1 LHAFEKHTGE
11 RGSDKAR
18 QVAFWLTFA
27 NVLYAQTVVSHIY
40 FDPQLSR
47 ITLENFRDSIEF
59 ATLNDNLAIK
69 ATKSDEEHAVVWLL
83 TSVSL
88 AENAA
93 LVHNWLQKYPQHRS
107 RIILI
112 CDHEIAQTGFSPLRE
127 EQISLH
133 LPAAIPMIH
142 LRRACESQLAAL
154 NAEYDRLNLQEKLAN
169 SYIEI
174 RRLTTVGQALATERD
189 FDRLIELVLNS
200 AIELT
205 SADGGSIYL
214 SEKHDKGDKPSHIR
228 FKKSAMQLDAGEFL
242 LPIDKKSIAGY
253 VALTVEPLLIDD
265 VHNIPLDAG
274 YAYNAEYD
282 RAHNYYTKSMMVIP
296 MKNHHEEVIGVIQL
310 INRKRDGDVKLTF
323 EQLKTDAIVSFT
335 RKDYSLVS
343 AMAGQAA
350 VAIENNQLLQDI
362 QNLFE
367 GFVKASVTAIEQRD
381 PTTSGHSFRV
391 ADYAVN
397 IAQAVNR
404 NTEPRFDS
412 IRFTR
417 NQLQELRYASLLHDF
432 GKVGVREDVLVKAKK
447 LYPQQLELIR
457 WRFHF
462 IKKDIETR
470 LLQNSLAELKKS
482 PQEKWPEIEARFQA
496 ELEKQELE
504 AEEMF
509 SAILSANEPT
519 VLAAGSFE
527 FLKKIAENKVRVAS
541 EDHVPF
547 LSDKE
552 LVMLSIRKGTLDDRE
567 RQEIESHVTHTYNFL
582 KQIPWT
588 PNLRW
593 VPEIAYGHHEKL
605 NGGGYPLKRTEPQIS
620 LQTRMMT
627 IADIYDALTAW
638 DRPYKKAIPPEKAI
652 DILSM
657 EVKDGHVDPDLLKIF
672 VDAKVFARIDE
683 LRAAETR

>member
-1 LHAFEKHTGE
+1 
-11 RGSDKAR
+11 
-18 QVAFWLTFA
+18 
-27 NVLYAQTVVSHIY
+27 VVSHIY
-40 FDPQLSR
+40 FDPALSR
-47 ITLENFRDSIEF
+47 ITLETFRDPVLF
-59 ATLNDNLAIK
+59 ATIDDNLAIK
-69 ATKSDEEHAVVWLL
+69 PQSSDEEHAVVWLMSSPTL
-83 TSVSL
+83 T
-88 AENAA
+88 ENSQ
-93 LVHNWLQKYPQHRS
+93 LIYNWLQKYPQHRS
-107 RIILI
+107 RIILLGE
-112 CDHEIAQTGFSPLRE
+112 HEVTDNRFAPLRDD
-127 EQISLH
+127 QISLY
-133 LPAAIPMIH
+133 LPAPMPMAQV
-142 LRRACESQLAAL
+142 RRACETQL
-154 NAEYDRLNLQEKLAN
+154 NALHAEFDRLNLQEKLAN

-174 RRLTTVGQALATERD
+174 RRLTAVGQALATERD

-214 SEKHDKGDKPSHIR
+214 SEKHGKGDKPTHIR

-265 VHNIPLDAG
+265 VHYLPVDAG
-274 YAYNAEYD
+274 YTYNAEYD
-282 RAHNYYTKSMMVIP
+282 KSHNYYTKSMMVIP
-296 MKNHHEEVIGVIQL
+296 MKNHHEEVIGIIQL
-310 INRKRDGDVKLTF
+310 INRKRDPDSKLTLS
-323 EQLKTDAIVSFT
+323 ELKGNAIMSFT

-397 IAQAVNR
+397 IAGAVNR
-404 NTEPRFDS
+404 NTSPRFNS
-412 IRFTR
+412 VRFTR
-417 NQLQELRYASLLHDF
+417 NQIQELRYASLLHDF
-432 GKVGVREDVLVKAKK
+432 GKVGVREDVLIKAKK
-447 LYPQQLELIR
+447 LYPHQLELIR
-457 WRFHF
+457 WRFNY
-462 IKKDIETR
+462 IRKDVETV
-470 LLQNSLAELKKS
+470 LLHQRIADMQKQS
-482 PQEKWPEIEARFQA
+482 PEAWPEIEARFQSELAKSYA
-496 ELEKQELE
+496 EID
-504 AEEMF
+504 EMF

-519 VLAAGSFE
+519 VLAAGSFD
-527 FLKKIAENKVRVAS
+527 FLKKIAENRIRLTAAD
-541 EDHVPF
+541 EIPWI
-547 LSDKE
+547 SDTE

-567 RQEIESHVTHTYNFL
+567 RREIESHVTHTYNFL

-605 NGGGYPLKRTEPQIS
+605 NGGGYPMKLRDPEIS

-638 DRPYKKAIPPEKAI
+638 DRPYKKAIPPEKAL
-652 DILSM
+652 DILQM
-657 EVKDGHVDPDLLKIF
+657 EVKDGHVDPDLLGIF
-672 VDAKVFARIDE
+672 IEAKVFTRIDE
-683 LRAAETR
+683 LRGVETT

>member
-1 LHAFEKHTGE
+1 M
-11 RGSDKAR
+11 
-18 QVAFWLTFA
+18 
-27 NVLYAQTVVSHIY
+27 VVSHVY
-40 FDPQLSR
+40 FDPTLSR
-47 ITLENFRDSIEF
+47 ITLESFREPVHF
-59 ATLNDNLAIK
+59 ATLGDQLAIK
-69 ATKSDEEHAVVWLL
+69 AQRTDEEHAVIWLMTSAGL
-83 TSVSL
+83 T
-88 AENAA
+88 ENAGLIA
-93 LVHNWLQKYPQHRS
+93 NWLQKYPQHRS
-107 RIILI
+107 RIIVL
-112 CDHEIAQTGFSPLRE
+112 CDHEISEKRYHPLHE
-127 EQISLH
+127 DQISLY
-133 LPAAIPMIH
+133 LPGSVPMAQVRKAVEGQIN
-142 LRRACESQLAAL
+142 AL
-154 NAEYDRLNLQEKLAN
+154 HAEYDRLNLQEKLAN

-214 SEKHDKGDKPSHIR
+214 SEKHGTNEKPTHIR

-265 VHNIPLDAG
+265 VHHLPVDAG
-274 YAYNAEYD
+274 YTYNSEYD

-310 INRKRDGDVKLTF
+310 INRKRDGDVKLTL
-323 EQLKTDAIVSFT
+323 EELKGDAIVSFT

-397 IAQAVNR
+397 IALAVNR
-404 NTEPRFDS
+404 DTSSRFNAV
-412 IRFTR
+412 RFTR
-417 NQLQELRYASLLHDF
+417 NQIQELRYASLLHDF
-432 GKVGVREDVLVKAKK
+432 GKVGVREDVLIKAKK

-457 WRFHF
+457 WRFHY
-462 IKKDIETR
+462 IRKEIESK
-470 LLQNSLAELKKS
+470 LLAQCLSELKAS
-482 PQEKWPEIEARFQA
+482 PPEKWPELEAKFQI
-496 ELEKQELE
+496 ELEKQQHE

-527 FLKKIAENKVRVAS
+527 FLKKIADNKVRLS
-541 EDHVPF
+541 IEHEVPW
-547 LSDKE
+547 LSDTE
-552 LVMLSIRKGTLDDRE
+552 LVMLSIRKGTLDEKE

-605 NGGGYPLKRTEPQIS
+605 NGGGYPLKRRDPEIS

-652 DILSM
+652 DILGM

-683 LRAAETR
+683 LRGVEMR

>member
-1 LHAFEKHTGE
+1 
-11 RGSDKAR
+11 
-18 QVAFWLTFA
+18 
-27 NVLYAQTVVSHIY
+27 VVSHVY
-40 FDPQLSR
+40 FDPSLSR
-47 ITLENFRDSIEF
+47 ITLESFRDPVHF
-59 ATLNDNLAIK
+59 ATLGDNLAIK
-69 ATKSDEEHAVVWLL
+69 AKSVDEEHAVIWLMTSAAL
-83 TSVSL
+83 T
-88 AENAA
+88 ENAG
-93 LVHNWLQKYPQHRS
+93 LISNWLQKYPQHRS
-107 RIILI
+107 RVIVL
-112 CDHEIAQTGFSPLRE
+112 CDHEISEKRYHPLHE
-127 EQISLH
+127 DQISLY
-133 LPAAIPMIH
+133 LPAAMPMAQVRKAI
-142 LRRACESQLAAL
+142 ETQLNAL
-154 NAEYDRLNLQEKLAN
+154 HAEYDRLNLQEKLAN

-174 RRLTTVGQALATERD
+174 RRLTAVGQALATERD

-214 SEKHDKGDKPSHIR
+214 SEKHGTNEKPTHIR

-242 LPIDKKSIAGY
+242 LPIDKRSIAGY

-265 VHNIPLDAG
+265 VHNLPVDAG
-274 YAYNAEYD
+274 YTYNAEYD

-310 INRKRDGDVKLTF
+310 INRKRDPDLKLTLDD
-323 EQLKTDAIVSFT
+323 LKGSAVVSFT

-397 IAQAVNR
+397 TALAVNR
-404 NTEPRFDS
+404 DTSNRFNAV
-412 IRFTR
+412 RFTR
-417 NQLQELRYASLLHDF
+417 NQIQELRYASLLHDF

-457 WRFHF
+457 WRFHY
-462 IKKDIETR
+462 IRKDIETK
-470 LLQNSLAELKKS
+470 LLAQCLAELKS
-482 PQEKWPEIEARFQA
+482 APPQKWPEIEAKFQI
-496 ELEKQELE
+496 ELEKQHHE

-527 FLKKIAENKVRVAS
+527 FLKKIAENKIKIAKES
-541 EDHVPF
+541 EVPW
-547 LSDKE
+547 LSDQE

-567 RQEIESHVTHTYNFL
+567 RLEIESHVTHTYNFL

-605 NGGGYPLKRTEPQIS
+605 NGAGYPLKRRDPEIS

-683 LRAAETR
+683 LRGVETR

>member
-1 LHAFEKHTGE
+1 M
-11 RGSDKAR
+11 
-18 QVAFWLTFA
+18 
-27 NVLYAQTVVSHIY
+27 VSHIY
-40 FDPQLSR
+40 FDPALSR
-47 ITLENFRDSIEF
+47 ITLESFRDPVHF
-59 ATLNDNLAIK
+59 ATLGDNLAIK
-69 ATKSDEEHAVVWLL
+69 PQTPDEEHAVVWLMSSAGL
-83 TSVSL
+83 T
-88 AENAA
+88 ENAQI
-93 LVHNWLQKYPQHRS
+93 VSNWLQKYPQHRS
-107 RIILI
+107 RIIVLG
-112 CDHEIAQTGFSPLRE
+112 DHEFSELLFAPLKE
-127 EQISLH
+127 EQINLY
-133 LPAAIPMIH
+133 LPAGLSMPQ
-142 LRRACESQLAAL
+142 LRRACETQLNAL
-154 NAEYDRLNLQEKLAN
+154 HAEYDRLNLQEKLAN

-174 RRLTTVGQALATERD
+174 RRLTAVGQALATERD

-214 SEKHDKGDKPSHIR
+214 SEKLGEGGKPTHIR
-228 FKKSAMQLDAGEFL
+228 FKKSAMQLDANEFL

-265 VHNIPLDAG
+265 VHNLPVDAG
-274 YAYNAEYD
+274 YSYNAEYD
-282 RAHNYYTKSMMVIP
+282 RTHNYYTKSMMVIP

-310 INRKRDGDVKLTF
+310 INRKRDGDAKLKL
-323 EQLKTDAIVSFT
+323 EDLKGNAIISFT

-397 IAQAVNR
+397 IAHTVNR
-404 NTEPRFDS
+404 DTSPRFNA
-412 IRFTR
+412 IRFSR
-417 NQLQELRYASLLHDF
+417 NQIQELRYASLLHDF

-447 LYPQQLELIR
+447 LYPHQLELIR

-462 IKKDIETR
+462 IRKDIESK
-470 LLQNSLAELKKS
+470 LLKTAMAEMKTA
-482 PQEKWPEIEARFQA
+482 PVQKWPEIEAKFQA
-496 ELEKQELE
+496 DLDKNLLE

-519 VLAAGSFE
+519 VLAGGSFE
-527 FLKKIAENKVRVAS
+527 FLKKIAENKLKVTA
-541 EDHVPF
+541 EHETPW
-547 LSDKE
+547 LTDKE
-552 LVMLSIRKGTLDDRE
+552 LVMLSIRKGTLDERE

-605 NGGGYPLKRTEPQIS
+605 NGGGYPLRRRDPEIS

-652 DILSM
+652 DILGM
-657 EVKDGHVDPDLLKIF
+657 EVKDGNVDGDLLKLFI
-672 VDAKVFARIDE
+672 DAKVFARIDE
-683 LRAAETR
+683 LRGAEMS

>member
-1 LHAFEKHTGE
+1 M
-11 RGSDKAR
+11 
-18 QVAFWLTFA
+18 VAHVYL
-27 NVLYAQTVVSHIY
+27 
-40 FDPQLSR
+40 DPALSR
-47 ITLENFRDSIEF
+47 ITLETFRDPVHF
-59 ATLNDNLAIK
+59 ATINDNLAIK
-69 ATKSDEEHAVVWLL
+69 AQDADEEHAVIWLL
-83 TSVSL
+83 TSSSL
-88 AENAA
+88 TENAQLIA
-93 LVHNWLQKYPQHRS
+93 NWLQKYPQHRS
-107 RIILI
+107 RIIVLG
-112 CDHEIAQTGFSPLRE
+112 DHEVAESRFMPLGE
-127 EQISLH
+127 EHIHLH
-133 LPAAIPMIH
+133 LPSGVSMVQ
-142 LRRACESQLAAL
+142 LRRAIESQINAL
-154 NAEYDRLNLQEKLAN
+154 HAEFDRLNLQEKLAN

-174 RRLTTVGQALATERD
+174 RRLTAVGQALATERD

-214 SEKHDKGDKPSHIR
+214 SEKHGQGDKPTHIR

-265 VHNIPLDAG
+265 VHNLSVDAG
-274 YAYNAEYD
+274 YTYNSEYD
-282 RAHNYYTKSMMVIP
+282 KAHNYYTKSMMVIP
-296 MKNHHEEVIGVIQL
+296 MKNHHEEVIGIIQL
-310 INRKRDGDVKLTF
+310 INRKRDPDLKLTL
-323 EQLKTDAIVSFT
+323 EDLKGNAIISFT

-391 ADYAVN
+391 ADYSVN
-397 IAQAVNR
+397 IAMAVNR
-404 NTEPRFDS
+404 DTGNRFS
-412 IRFTR
+412 SVRFSR
-417 NQLQELRYASLLHDF
+417 NQIQELRYASLLHDF

-447 LYPQQLELIR
+447 LYPSQLELIR
-457 WRFHF
+457 WRFHY
-462 IKKDIETR
+462 IRKDIETT
-470 LLQNSLAELKKS
+470 LLKKRLDEMQQS
-482 PQEKWPEIEARFQA
+482 PREKWPEIEAKFRA
-496 ELEKQELE
+496 DLEKNF
-504 AEEMF
+504 AEVDEMF

-519 VLAAGSFE
+519 VLAAGSFD
-527 FLKKIAENKVRVAS
+527 FLRKIAENRVRVSHDHDIPYLS
-541 EDHVPF
+541 EQ
-547 LSDKE
+547 E
-552 LVMLSIRKGTLDDRE
+552 LVMLSIRKGTLDERE
-567 RQEIESHVTHTYNFL
+567 RLEIESHVTHTYNFL

-605 NGGGYPLKRTEPQIS
+605 NGGGYPLKRRDPEIS

-652 DILSM
+652 DILQM

-672 VDAKVFARIDE
+672 IDAKVFARIDE
-683 LRAAETR
+683 LRAVESR

>member
-1 LHAFEKHTGE
+1 M
-11 RGSDKAR
+11 
-18 QVAFWLTFA
+18 VAHVYL
-27 NVLYAQTVVSHIY
+27 
-40 FDPQLSR
+40 DPALSR
-47 ITLENFRDSIEF
+47 ITLETFRDPVHF
-59 ATLNDNLAIK
+59 ATINDNLAIK
-69 ATKSDEEHAVVWLL
+69 AQDADEEHAVIWLL
-83 TSVSL
+83 TSSSL
-88 AENAA
+88 TENAQLIA
-93 LVHNWLQKYPQHRS
+93 NWLQKYPQHRS
-107 RIILI
+107 RIIVLG
-112 CDHEIAQTGFSPLRE
+112 DHEVAESRFMPLGE
-127 EQISLH
+127 EHIHLH
-133 LPAAIPMIH
+133 LPSGVSMVQ
-142 LRRACESQLAAL
+142 LRRAIETQINAL
-154 NAEYDRLNLQEKLAN
+154 HAEFDRLNLQEKLAN

-174 RRLTTVGQALATERD
+174 RRLTAVGQALATERD

-214 SEKHDKGDKPSHIR
+214 SEKHGQGDKPTHIR

-265 VHNIPLDAG
+265 VHNLPVDAG
-274 YAYNAEYD
+274 YTYNSEYD
-282 RAHNYYTKSMMVIP
+282 KAHNYYTKSMMVIP
-296 MKNHHEEVIGVIQL
+296 MKNHHEEVIGIIQL
-310 INRKRDGDVKLTF
+310 INRKRDPDLKLTL
-323 EQLKTDAIVSFT
+323 EDLKGNAIISFT

-391 ADYAVN
+391 ADYSVN
-397 IAQAVNR
+397 IAMAVNR
-404 NTEPRFDS
+404 DTGNRFS
-412 IRFTR
+412 SVRFSR
-417 NQLQELRYASLLHDF
+417 NQIQELRYASLLHDF

-447 LYPQQLELIR
+447 LYPSQLELIR
-457 WRFHF
+457 WRFHY
-462 IKKDIETR
+462 IRKDIETT
-470 LLQNSLAELKKS
+470 LLKKRLDEMQQS
-482 PQEKWPEIEARFQA
+482 PREKWPEIEAKFRA
-496 ELEKQELE
+496 DLEKNF
-504 AEEMF
+504 AEVDKMF

-519 VLAAGSFE
+519 VLAAGSFD
-527 FLKKIAENKVRVAS
+527 FLRKIAENRVRVSHDHDIPYLS
-541 EDHVPF
+541 EQ
-547 LSDKE
+547 E
-552 LVMLSIRKGTLDDRE
+552 LVMLSIRKGTLDERE
-567 RQEIESHVTHTYNFL
+567 RLEIESHVTHTYNFL

-605 NGGGYPLKRTEPQIS
+605 NGGGYPLKRRDPEIS

-652 DILSM
+652 DILQM

-672 VDAKVFARIDE
+672 IDAKVFARIDE
-683 LRAAETR
+683 LRAVESR

>member
-1 LHAFEKHTGE
+1 M
-11 RGSDKAR
+11 
-18 QVAFWLTFA
+18 
-27 NVLYAQTVVSHIY
+27 VSHIY
-40 FDPQLSR
+40 FDPALSR
-47 ITLENFRDSIEF
+47 ITLESFRDSIIF
-59 ATLNDNLAIK
+59 ATINDNLAIK
-69 ATKSDEEHAVVWLL
+69 TRTPDEEHAVVWLVTSSAL
-83 TSVSL
+83 T
-88 AENAA
+88 ENAQIIS
-93 LVHNWLQKYPQHRS
+93 NWLQKYPQHRS
-107 RIILI
+107 RIIVLG
-112 CDHEIAQTGFSPLRE
+112 DHDFTELLFSPLN
-127 EQISLH
+127 EQQ
-133 LPAAIPMIH
+133 IH
-142 LRRACESQLAAL
+142 LYLPSGITMTQVRRACESQINAL
-154 NAEYDRLNLQEKLAN
+154 YAEYDRLNLQEKLAN

-174 RRLTTVGQALATERD
+174 RRLTAVGQALATERD

-214 SEKHDKGDKPSHIR
+214 SEKHGNEDRPTHIR
-228 FKKSAMQLDAGEFL
+228 FKKSAMSLDAGEFL

-253 VALTVEPLLIDD
+253 VALTAEPLLIDD
-265 VHNIPLDAG
+265 VHHLPVDAG
-274 YAYNAEYD
+274 YTYNAEYD
-282 RAHNYYTKSMMVIP
+282 RSHNYYTKSMMVIP
-296 MKNHHEEVIGVIQL
+296 MKNHHDQVIGIIQL
-310 INRKRDGDVKLTF
+310 INRKRDGDAKLTLA
-323 EQLKTDAIVSFT
+323 ELKGDAIISFT

-397 IAQAVNR
+397 IAMAVNR
-404 NTEPRFDS
+404 DTGPRFNS
-412 IRFTR
+412 IRFSR
-417 NQLQELRYASLLHDF
+417 NQIQELRYASLLHDF
-432 GKVGVREDVLVKAKK
+432 GKVGVREDVLIKAKK
-447 LYPQQLELIR
+447 LYPSQLELIR
-457 WRFHF
+457 WRFHY
-462 IKKDIETR
+462 IRKDIESK
-470 LLQNSLAELKKS
+470 LLRHMLGELRKS
-482 PQEKWPEIEARFQA
+482 PNEKWPEIEARFEV
-496 ELEKQELE
+496 ELEKNLTE

-519 VLAAGSFE
+519 VLAAGSFD
-527 FLKKIAENKVRVAS
+527 FLKKIADNKIRLGTEHEVPYLHEN
-541 EDHVPF
+541 
-547 LSDKE
+547 E
-552 LVMLSIRKGTLDDRE
+552 LVMLSIRKGTLDEQE

-605 NGGGYPLKRTEPQIS
+605 NGNGYPLKRRDPEIS

-652 DILSM
+652 DILWM
-657 EVKDGHVDPDLLKIF
+657 EVKDGHVDPELLKIF
-672 VDAKVFARIDE
+672 IEAKVFARIEE
-683 LRAAETR
+683 LRTVERR

>member
-1 LHAFEKHTGE
+1 V
-11 RGSDKAR
+11 
-18 QVAFWLTFA
+18 VAHVYL
-27 NVLYAQTVVSHIY
+27 
-40 FDPQLSR
+40 DPALSR
-47 ITLENFRDSIEF
+47 ITLETFRDPVHF
-59 ATLNDNLAIK
+59 ATINDNLAIK
-69 ATKSDEEHAVVWLL
+69 AQDADEEHAVIWLL
-83 TSVSL
+83 TSSSL
-88 AENAA
+88 TENAQLIA
-93 LVHNWLQKYPQHRS
+93 NWLQKYPQHRS
-107 RIILI
+107 RIIVLG
-112 CDHEIAQTGFSPLRE
+112 DHEVAESRFMPLGE
-127 EQISLH
+127 EHIHLH
-133 LPAAIPMIH
+133 LPSGVSMVQ
-142 LRRACESQLAAL
+142 LRRAIETQINAL
-154 NAEYDRLNLQEKLAN
+154 HAEFDRLNLQEKLAN

-174 RRLTTVGQALATERD
+174 RRLTAVGQALATERD

-214 SEKHDKGDKPSHIR
+214 SEKHGQGDKPTHIR

-265 VHNIPLDAG
+265 VHNLPVDAG
-274 YAYNAEYD
+274 YTYNSEYD
-282 RAHNYYTKSMMVIP
+282 KAHNYYTKSMMVIP
-296 MKNHHEEVIGVIQL
+296 MKNHHEEVIGIIQL
-310 INRKRDGDVKLTF
+310 INRKRDPDLKLTL
-323 EQLKTDAIVSFT
+323 EDLKGNAIISFT

-391 ADYAVN
+391 ADYSVN
-397 IAQAVNR
+397 IAMAVNR
-404 NTEPRFDS
+404 DTGNRFS
-412 IRFTR
+412 SVRFSR
-417 NQLQELRYASLLHDF
+417 NQIQELRYASLLHDF

-447 LYPQQLELIR
+447 LYPSQLELIR
-457 WRFHF
+457 WRFHY
-462 IKKDIETR
+462 IRKDIETT
-470 LLQNSLAELKKS
+470 LLKKRLDEMQQS
-482 PQEKWPEIEARFQA
+482 PREKWPEIEAKFRA
-496 ELEKQELE
+496 DLEKNF
-504 AEEMF
+504 AEVDEMF

-519 VLAAGSFE
+519 VLAAGSFD
-527 FLKKIAENKVRVAS
+527 FLRKIAENRVRVSHDHDIPYLS
-541 EDHVPF
+541 EQ
-547 LSDKE
+547 E
-552 LVMLSIRKGTLDDRE
+552 LVMLSIRKGTLDERE
-567 RQEIESHVTHTYNFL
+567 RLEIESHVTHTYNFL

-605 NGGGYPLKRTEPQIS
+605 NGGGYPLKRRDPEIS

-652 DILSM
+652 DILQM

-672 VDAKVFARIDE
+672 IDAKVFARIDE
-683 LRAAETR
+683 LRAVESR

>member
-1 LHAFEKHTGE
+1 M
-11 RGSDKAR
+11 
-18 QVAFWLTFA
+18 VA
-27 NVLYAQTVVSHIY
+27 HIY
-40 FDPQLSR
+40 FDPALSR
-47 ITLENFRDSIEF
+47 ITLESFRDPVIF
-59 ATLNDNLAIK
+59 ATINDNLAIK
-69 ATKSDEEHAVVWLL
+69 PRSSDEEHAVVWLVTSAAL
-83 TSVSL
+83 T
-88 AENAA
+88 ENAQTIA
-93 LVHNWLQKYPQHRS
+93 NWLQKYPQHRS
-107 RIILI
+107 RIIVLG
-112 CDHEIAQTGFSPLRE
+112 DHDFTELLFSPLN
-127 EQISLH
+127 EQQ
-133 LPAAIPMIH
+133 IH
-142 LRRACESQLAAL
+142 LYLPSGITMTQVRRACESQINAL
-154 NAEYDRLNLQEKLAN
+154 YAEYDRLNLQEKLAN

-174 RRLTTVGQALATERD
+174 RRLTAVGQALATERD

-214 SEKHDKGDKPSHIR
+214 SEKHGSEDRPTHIR
-228 FKKSAMQLDAGEFL
+228 FKKSAMSLDAGEFL

-253 VALTVEPLLIDD
+253 VALTAEPLLIDD
-265 VHNIPLDAG
+265 VHNLPVDAG
-274 YAYNAEYD
+274 YTYNAEYD
-282 RAHNYYTKSMMVIP
+282 KSHNYYTKSMMVIP
-296 MKNHHEEVIGVIQL
+296 MKNHHDQVIGIIQL
-310 INRKRDGDVKLTF
+310 INRKRDGEAKLTL
-323 EQLKTDAIVSFT
+323 EELKGDAILSFT

-397 IAQAVNR
+397 IAMAVNR
-404 NTEPRFDS
+404 DTGPRFNA
-412 IRFTR
+412 IRFSR
-417 NQLQELRYASLLHDF
+417 NQIQELRYASLLHDF

-447 LYPQQLELIR
+447 LYPSQLELIR
-457 WRFHF
+457 WRFHY
-462 IKKDIETR
+462 IRKDIESK
-470 LLQNSLAELKKS
+470 LLRNMLGELRKS
-482 PQEKWPEIEARFQA
+482 PAEKWPEIEARFEV
-496 ELEKQELE
+496 ELQKHFQE

-519 VLAAGSFE
+519 VLAAGSFD
-527 FLKKIAENKVRVAS
+527 FLKKIADNKIRLHADHEVPYLHEN
-541 EDHVPF
+541 
-547 LSDKE
+547 E
-552 LVMLSIRKGTLDDRE
+552 LVMLSIRKGTLDEQE

-605 NGGGYPLKRTEPQIS
+605 NGNGYPLKRRDPEIS

-652 DILSM
+652 DILWM
-657 EVKDGHVDPDLLKIF
+657 EVKDGHVDPELLKIF
-672 VDAKVFARIDE
+672 IEAKVFARIEE
-683 LRAAETR
+683 LRAVENR

>member
-1 LHAFEKHTGE
+1 MIAH
-11 RGSDKAR
+11 
-18 QVAFWLTFA
+18 V
-27 NVLYAQTVVSHIY
+27 Y
-40 FDPQLSR
+40 FDPTLSR
-47 ITLENFRDSIEF
+47 ITLETFRDPVYF
-59 ATLNDNLAIK
+59 ATINDNLAIK
-69 ATKSDEEHAVVWLL
+69 TQDAEEEHAVIWLMTSAAL
-83 TSVSL
+83 T
-88 AENAA
+88 ENAQ
-93 LVHNWLQKYPQHRS
+93 LIHNWLQKYPQHRS
-107 RIILI
+107 RIIVLG
-112 CDHEIAQTGFSPLRE
+112 DHEISESRFLPLSE
-127 EQISLH
+127 EQIHLH
-133 LPAAIPMIH
+133 MPLGIPMAH
-142 LRRACESQLAAL
+142 VRKACETQINAL
-154 NAEYDRLNLQEKLAN
+154 HAEYDRLNLQEKLAN

-174 RRLTTVGQALATERD
+174 RRLTAVGQALATERD

-214 SEKHDKGDKPSHIR
+214 SEKHGSTDKPTHIR

-242 LPIDKKSIAGY
+242 LPIDKRSIAGY

-265 VHNIPLDAG
+265 VHNLPVDAG
-274 YAYNAEYD
+274 YTYNAEYD
-282 RAHNYYTKSMMVIP
+282 KAHNYYTKSMMVIP
-296 MKNHHEEVIGVIQL
+296 MKNHHEEVIGIIQL
-310 INRKRDGDVKLTF
+310 INRKRDPDRKLTL
-323 EQLKTDAIVSFT
+323 EELKGRSIMSFT

-397 IAQAVNR
+397 IAAAVNR
-404 NTEPRFDS
+404 DTGSRFS
-412 IRFTR
+412 AVRFSR

-447 LYPQQLELIR
+447 LYPTQLELIR
-457 WRFHF
+457 WRFHY
-462 IKKDIETR
+462 IRKDIETR
-470 LLQNSLAELKKS
+470 LLKKRIEQMQKS
-482 PQEKWPEIEARFQA
+482 APQAWPEIEAQFQA
-496 ELEKQELE
+496 DLEKNQRE

-509 SAILSANEPT
+509 LAILSANEPT
-519 VLAAGSFE
+519 VLATGSFE
-527 FLKKIAENKVRVAS
+527 FLKKIAENRIEVT
-541 EDHVPF
+541 
-547 LSDKE
+547 SDQEMPYLTQQE
-552 LVMLSIRKGTLDDRE
+552 LVMLSIRKGTLDERE
-567 RQEIESHVTHTYNFL
+567 RLEIESHVTHTYNFL

-605 NGGGYPLKRTEPQIS
+605 NGAGYPLKRRDPEIS

-652 DILSM
+652 DILGM
-657 EVKDGHVDPDLLKIF
+657 EVKDGHVDADLLQIF
-672 VDAKVFARIDE
+672 IDAKVFARIDE
-683 LRAAETR
+683 LRGVEMQ

>member
-1 LHAFEKHTGE
+1 
-11 RGSDKAR
+11 
-18 QVAFWLTFA
+18 
-27 NVLYAQTVVSHIY
+27 VVSHIY
-40 FDPQLSR
+40 FDPALSR
-47 ITLENFRDSIEF
+47 ITLETFRDPVLF
-59 ATLNDNLAIK
+59 ATIDDNLAIK
-69 ATKSDEEHAVVWLL
+69 PQSSDEEHAVVWLMSSPTL
-83 TSVSL
+83 T
-88 AENAA
+88 ENSQ
-93 LVHNWLQKYPQHRS
+93 LIYNWLQKYPQHRS
-107 RIILI
+107 RIILLGE
-112 CDHEIAQTGFSPLRE
+112 HEVTDNRFAPLRDD
-127 EQISLH
+127 QISLY
-133 LPAAIPMIH
+133 LPTAMPMAQV
-142 LRRACESQLAAL
+142 RRACETQL
-154 NAEYDRLNLQEKLAN
+154 NALHAEFDRLNLQEKLAN

-174 RRLTTVGQALATERD
+174 RRLTAVGQALATERD

-214 SEKHDKGDKPSHIR
+214 SEKHGKGDKPTHIR

-265 VHNIPLDAG
+265 VHYLPVDAG
-274 YAYNAEYD
+274 YTYNAEYD
-282 RAHNYYTKSMMVIP
+282 KSHNYYTKSMMVIP
-296 MKNHHEEVIGVIQL
+296 MKNHHEEVIGIIQL
-310 INRKRDGDVKLTF
+310 INRKRDPDSKLTLS
-323 EQLKTDAIVSFT
+323 ELKGNAIMSFT

-397 IAQAVNR
+397 IAGAVNR
-404 NTEPRFDS
+404 NTSPRFNS
-412 IRFTR
+412 VRFTR
-417 NQLQELRYASLLHDF
+417 NQIQELRYASLLHDF
-432 GKVGVREDVLVKAKK
+432 GKVGVREDVLIKAKK
-447 LYPQQLELIR
+447 LYPHQLELIR
-457 WRFHF
+457 WRFNY
-462 IKKDIETR
+462 IRKDVETV
-470 LLQNSLAELKKS
+470 LLHQRIADMQKQS
-482 PQEKWPEIEARFQA
+482 PEAWPEIEARFQSELAKSYA
-496 ELEKQELE
+496 EID
-504 AEEMF
+504 EMF

-519 VLAAGSFE
+519 VLAAGSFD
-527 FLKKIAENKVRVAS
+527 FLKKIAENRIRLTAAD
-541 EDHVPF
+541 EIPWI
-547 LSDKE
+547 SDTE

-567 RQEIESHVTHTYNFL
+567 RREIESHVTHTYNFL

-605 NGGGYPLKRTEPQIS
+605 NGGGYPMKLRDPEIS

-638 DRPYKKAIPPEKAI
+638 DRPYKKAIPPEKAL
-652 DILSM
+652 DILQM
-657 EVKDGHVDPDLLKIF
+657 EVKDGHVDPDLLGIF
-672 VDAKVFARIDE
+672 IEAKVFTRIDE
-683 LRAAETR
+683 LRGVEPT

>member
-1 LHAFEKHTGE
+1 M
-11 RGSDKAR
+11 
-18 QVAFWLTFA
+18 VAHVYL
-27 NVLYAQTVVSHIY
+27 
-40 FDPQLSR
+40 DPALSR
-47 ITLENFRDSIEF
+47 ITLETFRDPVHF
-59 ATLNDNLAIK
+59 ATINDNLAIK
-69 ATKSDEEHAVVWLL
+69 AQDADEEHAVIWLL
-83 TSVSL
+83 TSSSL
-88 AENAA
+88 TENAQLIA
-93 LVHNWLQKYPQHRS
+93 NWLQKYPQHRS
-107 RIILI
+107 RIIVLG
-112 CDHEIAQTGFSPLRE
+112 DHEVAESRFMPLGE
-127 EQISLH
+127 EHIHLH
-133 LPAAIPMIH
+133 LPSGVSMVQ
-142 LRRACESQLAAL
+142 LRRAIETQINAL
-154 NAEYDRLNLQEKLAN
+154 HAEFDRLNLQEKLAN

-174 RRLTTVGQALATERD
+174 RRLTAVGQALATERD

-214 SEKHDKGDKPSHIR
+214 SEKHGQGDKPTHIR

-265 VHNIPLDAG
+265 VHNLPVDAG
-274 YAYNAEYD
+274 YTYNSEYD
-282 RAHNYYTKSMMVIP
+282 KAHNYYTKSMMVIP
-296 MKNHHEEVIGVIQL
+296 MKNHHEEVIGIIQL
-310 INRKRDGDVKLTF
+310 INRKRDPDLKLTL
-323 EQLKTDAIVSFT
+323 EDLKGNAIISFT

-391 ADYAVN
+391 ADYSVN
-397 IAQAVNR
+397 IAMAVNR
-404 NTEPRFDS
+404 DTGNRFS
-412 IRFTR
+412 SVRFSR
-417 NQLQELRYASLLHDF
+417 NQIQELRYASLLHDF

-447 LYPQQLELIR
+447 LYPSQLELIR
-457 WRFHF
+457 WRFHY
-462 IKKDIETR
+462 IRKDIETT
-470 LLQNSLAELKKS
+470 LLKKRLDEMQQS
-482 PQEKWPEIEARFQA
+482 PREKWPEIEAKFRA
-496 ELEKQELE
+496 DLEKNF
-504 AEEMF
+504 AEVDEMF

-519 VLAAGSFE
+519 VLAAGSFD
-527 FLKKIAENKVRVAS
+527 FLRKIAENRVRVSHDHDIPYLS
-541 EDHVPF
+541 EQ
-547 LSDKE
+547 E
-552 LVMLSIRKGTLDDRE
+552 LVMLSIRKGTLDERE
-567 RQEIESHVTHTYNFL
+567 RLEIESHVTHTYNFL

-605 NGGGYPLKRTEPQIS
+605 NGGGYPLKRRDPEIS

-652 DILSM
+652 DILQM

-672 VDAKVFARIDE
+672 IDAKVFARIDE
-683 LRAAETR
+683 LRAVESR

>member
-1 LHAFEKHTGE
+1 M
-11 RGSDKAR
+11 
-18 QVAFWLTFA
+18 
-27 NVLYAQTVVSHIY
+27 VVSHVY
-40 FDPQLSR
+40 FDPTLSR
-47 ITLENFRDSIEF
+47 ITLESFREPVHF
-59 ATLNDNLAIK
+59 ATLGDQLAIK
-69 ATKSDEEHAVVWLL
+69 AQKTDEEHAVIWLMASAGL
-83 TSVSL
+83 T
-88 AENAA
+88 ENAGLIA
-93 LVHNWLQKYPQHRS
+93 NWLQKYPQHRS
-107 RIILI
+107 RIIVL
-112 CDHEIAQTGFSPLRE
+112 CDHEISEKRYHPLHE
-127 EQISLH
+127 DQISLY
-133 LPAAIPMIH
+133 LPGSVSMAQVRKAVETQIN
-142 LRRACESQLAAL
+142 AL
-154 NAEYDRLNLQEKLAN
+154 HAEYDRLNLQEKLAN

-214 SEKHDKGDKPSHIR
+214 SEKHGTNEKPTHIR

-265 VHNIPLDAG
+265 VHNLPVDAG
-274 YAYNAEYD
+274 YTYNSEYD

-310 INRKRDGDVKLTF
+310 INRKRDGDVKLTL
-323 EQLKTDAIVSFT
+323 EELKGDAIVSFT

-397 IAQAVNR
+397 IALAVNR
-404 NTEPRFDS
+404 DTSSRFNAV
-412 IRFTR
+412 RFTR
-417 NQLQELRYASLLHDF
+417 NQIQELRYASLLHDF

-457 WRFHF
+457 WRFHY
-462 IKKDIETR
+462 IRKEIESK
-470 LLQNSLAELKKS
+470 LLAQCLSELKAS
-482 PQEKWPEIEARFQA
+482 PPEKWPELEAKFQI
-496 ELEKQELE
+496 ELEKQQHE

-527 FLKKIAENKVRVAS
+527 FLKKIADNKVALS
-541 EDHVPF
+541 KEHHVPW
-547 LSDKE
+547 LSDQE
-552 LVMLSIRKGTLDDRE
+552 LVMLSIRKGTLDEKE

-605 NGGGYPLKRTEPQIS
+605 NGGGYPLKRRDPEIS

-652 DILSM
+652 DILGM

-683 LRAAETR
+683 LRGVEMR

>member
-1 LHAFEKHTGE
+1 M
-11 RGSDKAR
+11 
-18 QVAFWLTFA
+18 
-27 NVLYAQTVVSHIY
+27 VSHVY
-40 FDPQLSR
+40 LDPALSR
-47 ITLENFRDSIEF
+47 ITLETFRDPVHF
-59 ATLNDNLAIK
+59 ATINDNLAIK
-69 ATKSDEEHAVVWLL
+69 AQDADEEHAVIWLL
-83 TSVSL
+83 TSSSL
-88 AENAA
+88 TENAQLIA
-93 LVHNWLQKYPQHRS
+93 NWLQKYPQHRS
-107 RIILI
+107 RIIVLG
-112 CDHEIAQTGFSPLRE
+112 DHEVAESRFMPLGE
-127 EQISLH
+127 EHIHLH
-133 LPAAIPMIH
+133 LPSGVSMVQ
-142 LRRACESQLAAL
+142 LRRAIETQINAL
-154 NAEYDRLNLQEKLAN
+154 HAEFDRLNLQEKLAN

-174 RRLTTVGQALATERD
+174 RRLTAVGQALATERD

-214 SEKHDKGDKPSHIR
+214 SEKHGQGDKPTHIR

-265 VHNIPLDAG
+265 VHNLPVDAG
-274 YAYNAEYD
+274 YTYNSEYD
-282 RAHNYYTKSMMVIP
+282 KAHNYYTKSMMVIP
-296 MKNHHEEVIGVIQL
+296 MKNHHEEVIGIIQL
-310 INRKRDGDVKLTF
+310 INRKRDPDLKLTL
-323 EQLKTDAIVSFT
+323 EDLKGNAIISFT

-391 ADYAVN
+391 ADYSVN
-397 IAQAVNR
+397 IAMAVNR
-404 NTEPRFDS
+404 DTGNRFS
-412 IRFTR
+412 SVRFSR
-417 NQLQELRYASLLHDF
+417 NQIQELRYASLLHDF

-447 LYPQQLELIR
+447 LYPSQLELIR
-457 WRFHF
+457 WRFHY
-462 IKKDIETR
+462 IRKDIETT
-470 LLQNSLAELKKS
+470 LLKKRLDEMQQS
-482 PQEKWPEIEARFQA
+482 PREKWPEIEAKFRA
-496 ELEKQELE
+496 DLEKNF
-504 AEEMF
+504 AEVDEMF

-519 VLAAGSFE
+519 VLAAGSFD
-527 FLKKIAENKVRVAS
+527 FLRKIAENRVRVSHDHDIPYLS
-541 EDHVPF
+541 EQ
-547 LSDKE
+547 E
-552 LVMLSIRKGTLDDRE
+552 LVMLSIRKGTLDERE
-567 RQEIESHVTHTYNFL
+567 RLEIESHVTHTYNFL

-605 NGGGYPLKRTEPQIS
+605 NGGGYPLKRRDPEIS

-652 DILSM
+652 DILQM

-672 VDAKVFARIDE
+672 IDAKVFARIDE
-683 LRAAETR
+683 LRAVESR

>member
-1 LHAFEKHTGE
+1 
-11 RGSDKAR
+11 
-18 QVAFWLTFA
+18 
-27 NVLYAQTVVSHIY
+27 VVSHIY
-40 FDPQLSR
+40 FDPNLSR
-47 ITLENFRDSIEF
+47 ITLESFRDPIHF
-59 ATLNDNLAIK
+59 ATLGDNLAIK
-69 ATKSDEEHAVVWLL
+69 PQSSDEEHAVIWLMTSAAL
-83 TSVSL
+83 T
-88 AENAA
+88 ENAGLIA
-93 LVHNWLQKYPQHRS
+93 NWLQKYPQHRS
-107 RIILI
+107 RIIVL
-112 CDHEIAQTGFSPLRE
+112 CEHEISEKRFAPLNDD
-127 EQISLH
+127 QISLY
-133 LPAAIPMIH
+133 LPAAIPMAQV
-142 LRRACESQLAAL
+142 RKACDTQFNAL
-154 NAEYDRLNLQEKLAN
+154 HAEYDRLNLQEKLAN

-214 SEKHDKGDKPSHIR
+214 SEKHDAGEKPSHIR

-265 VHNIPLDAG
+265 VHHLPLDAG
-274 YAYNAEYD
+274 YTYNSEYD

-310 INRKRDGDVKLTF
+310 INRKRDGDVKLTL
-323 EQLKTDAIVSFT
+323 EELKGNAIVSFT

-397 IAQAVNR
+397 IAMAVNR
-404 NTEPRFDS
+404 DTSTRFNAV
-412 IRFTR
+412 RFTR
-417 NQLQELRYASLLHDF
+417 NQIQELRYASLLHDF

-457 WRFHF
+457 WRFHY
-462 IKKDIETR
+462 IRKDIETK
-470 LLQNSLAELKKS
+470 LLQRSLAELKQS
-482 PQEKWPEIEARFQA
+482 PQQKWPEIEAKFQA
-496 ELEKQELE
+496 DLEKNLLE

-519 VLAAGSFE
+519 VLAGGSFE
-527 FLKKIAENKVRVAS
+527 FLKKIAENKVTVTA
-541 EDHVPF
+541 ENEVPW
-547 LSDKE
+547 LSDQE
-552 LVMLSIRKGTLDDRE
+552 LVMLSIRKGTLDERE

-605 NGGGYPLKRTEPQIS
+605 NGGGYPLKRRDPEIS

-638 DRPYKKAIPPEKAI
+638 DRPYKKAIPPDKAI
-652 DILSM
+652 EILGM
-657 EVKDGHVDPDLLKIF
+657 EVKDGHVDADLLQVF
-672 VDAKVFARIDE
+672 VEAKVFARIDE
-683 LRAAETR
+683 LRAVETR

>member
-1 LHAFEKHTGE
+1 M
-11 RGSDKAR
+11 
-18 QVAFWLTFA
+18 
-27 NVLYAQTVVSHIY
+27 VSHIY
-40 FDPQLSR
+40 FDPALSR
-47 ITLENFRDSIEF
+47 ITLETFRDPVIF
-59 ATLNDNLAIK
+59 ATINDNLAIK
-69 ATKSDEEHAVVWLL
+69 PRSADEEHAVVWLVTSSSL
-83 TSVSL
+83 T
-88 AENAA
+88 ENAQMIS
-93 LVHNWLQKYPQHRS
+93 NWLQKYPQHRS
-107 RIILI
+107 RIIVLG
-112 CDHEIAQTGFSPLRE
+112 DHDFSELLFSPLN
-127 EQISLH
+127 EQQIHLY
-133 LPAAIPMIH
+133 LPAGISMTQV
-142 LRRACESQLAAL
+142 RKACESQINAL
-154 NAEYDRLNLQEKLAN
+154 YAEYDRLNLQEKLAN

-174 RRLTTVGQALATERD
+174 RRLTAVGQALATERD

-214 SEKHDKGDKPSHIR
+214 SEKHGNGDKPTHIR

-242 LPIDKKSIAGY
+242 LPINKKSIAGY

-265 VHNIPLDAG
+265 VHSLPVDAG
-274 YAYNAEYD
+274 YTYNSEYD
-282 RAHNYYTKSMMVIP
+282 KAHNYYTKSMMVIP
-296 MKNHHEEVIGVIQL
+296 MKNHHEEVIGIIQL
-310 INRKRDGDVKLTF
+310 INRKRDAEAKLTLT
-323 EQLKTDAIVSFT
+323 ELKGDAIMSFT

-397 IAQAVNR
+397 IAMAVNR
-404 NTEPRFDS
+404 DTGARFNS
-412 IRFTR
+412 VRFTR
-417 NQLQELRYASLLHDF
+417 NQIQELRYASLLHDF

-447 LYPQQLELIR
+447 LYPSQLELIR

-462 IKKDIETR
+462 IKKDIEAG
-470 LLQNSLAELKKS
+470 LLRNMLAELRKS
-482 PQEKWPEIEARFQA
+482 PPPAWPEIEARH
-496 ELEKQELE
+496 ELELQKNLQE

-519 VLAAGSFE
+519 VLAAGSFD
-527 FLKKIAENKVRVAS
+527 FLKKIAERKVKLS
-541 EDHVPF
+541 GDHAVPY
-547 LSDKE
+547 LHDNE
-552 LVMLSIRKGTLDDRE
+552 LVMLSIRKGTLDEQE

-582 KQIPWT
+582 RQIPWT

-605 NGGGYPLKRTEPQIS
+605 NGNGYPLKRRDPEIS

-652 DILSM
+652 DILWM
-657 EVKDGHVDPDLLKIF
+657 EVKDGHVDSELLNVFI
-672 VDAKVFARIDE
+672 DAKVFARIDE
-683 LRAAETR
+683 LRAVEKR

>member
-1 LHAFEKHTGE
+1 M
-11 RGSDKAR
+11 
-18 QVAFWLTFA
+18 
-27 NVLYAQTVVSHIY
+27 VSHIY
-40 FDPQLSR
+40 FDPALSR
-47 ITLENFRDSIEF
+47 ITLESFRDPVHF
-59 ATLNDNLAIK
+59 ATLTDHLGIK
-69 ATKSDEEHAVVWLL
+69 PQTPDEEHAVVWLMSSAGL
-83 TSVSL
+83 R
-88 AENAA
+88 ENAQI
-93 LVHNWLQKYPQHRS
+93 VSNWLQKYPQHRS
-107 RIILI
+107 RIIVLG
-112 CDHEIAQTGFSPLRE
+112 DHEFSELLFSPLKE
-127 EQISLH
+127 EQINLY
-133 LPAAIPMIH
+133 LPAGLSMPQ
-142 LRRACESQLAAL
+142 LRRACESQLNAL
-154 NAEYDRLNLQEKLAN
+154 HAEYDRLNLQEKLAN

-174 RRLTTVGQALATERD
+174 RRLTAVGQALATERD

-214 SEKHDKGDKPSHIR
+214 SEKHGEGGKPSHIR
-228 FKKSAMQLDAGEFL
+228 FKKSAMQLDANEFL

-265 VHNIPLDAG
+265 VHNIPVEAG
-274 YAYNAEYD
+274 YSYNAEYD
-282 RAHNYYTKSMMVIP
+282 RTHNYYTKSMMVIP

-310 INRKRDGDVKLTF
+310 INRKRDPDAKLKL
-323 EQLKTDAIVSFT
+323 EDLKGNAVMSFT

-397 IAQAVNR
+397 IAQTVNR
-404 NTEPRFDS
+404 DTSPRFNA
-412 IRFTR
+412 IRFSR
-417 NQLQELRYASLLHDF
+417 NQIQELRYASLLHDF

-457 WRFHF
+457 WRFHY
-462 IKKDIETR
+462 IRKDIETK
-470 LLQNSLAELKKS
+470 LLQKAMAEMKQS
-482 PQEKWPEIEARFQA
+482 PVQKWPEIEAKFQA
-496 ELEKQELE
+496 DLEKNQQE

-519 VLAAGSFE
+519 VLAAGSFD
-527 FLKKIAENKVRVAS
+527 FLKKIAENKLKVTA
-541 EDHVPF
+541 DHETPW
-547 LSDKE
+547 LTDKE
-552 LVMLSIRKGTLDDRE
+552 LVMLSIRKGTLDERE
-567 RQEIESHVTHTYNFL
+567 RLEIESHVTHTYNFL

-605 NGGGYPLKRTEPQIS
+605 NGGGYPLRRRDPEIS

-652 DILSM
+652 DILGM
-657 EVKDGHVDPDLLKIF
+657 EVKDGHVDGDLLKLFIE
-672 VDAKVFARIDE
+672 AKIFARIDE
-683 LRAAETR
+683 LRAAEMR

>member
-1 LHAFEKHTGE
+1 M
-11 RGSDKAR
+11 
-18 QVAFWLTFA
+18 
-27 NVLYAQTVVSHIY
+27 VSHIY
-40 FDPQLSR
+40 FDPHLSR
-47 ITLENFRDSIEF
+47 ITLETFRDAVEF
-59 ATLNDNLAIK
+59 STLDDNLAIK
-69 ATKSDEEHAVVWLL
+69 PKKADEEHAVVWLL
-83 TSVSL
+83 TSASL
-88 AENAA
+88 AENAG
-93 LVHNWLQKYPQHRS
+93 LVHNWLQKYPQHRA
-107 RIILI
+107 RIIVI
-112 CDHEIAQTGFSPLRE
+112 CDHEIAATSFAPLRD

-133 LPAAIPMIH
+133 LPAVIPMPQ
-142 LRRACESQLAAL
+142 LRRACEAELAAL
-154 NAEYDRLNLQEKLAN
+154 HAEYDRLNLQEKLAN

-174 RRLTTVGQALATERD
+174 RRLTAVGQALATERD

-205 SADGGSIYL
+205 CADGGSIYL
-214 SEKHDKGDKPSHIR
+214 SEKHDSGDKPSHIR

-265 VHNIPLDAG
+265 VHDIPVDAG

-282 RAHNYYTKSMMVIP
+282 RAHNYYTKSMMVLP
-296 MKNHHEEVIGVIQL
+296 MKNHHDEVIGVIQL
-310 INRKRDGDVKLTF
+310 INRKRDGDLKLTL

-404 NTEPRFDS
+404 DTTPRFDS
-412 IRFTR
+412 VRFTR

-432 GKVGVREDVLVKAKK
+432 GKVGVREDVLIKAKK

-457 WRFHF
+457 WRFHY
-462 IKKDIETR
+462 IKKDIEAK
-470 LLQNSLAELKKS
+470 LIAQSLAELKRS
-482 PQEKWPEIEARFQA
+482 PNEKWPEIEAHFQA
-496 ELEKQELE
+496 NLEKQQME

-509 SAILSANEPT
+509 LAILSANEPT
-519 VLAAGSFE
+519 VLAAGSFD
-527 FLKKIAENKVRVAS
+527 FLKKIADNKIQVSQDNPIPWLS
-541 EDHVPF
+541 E
-547 LSDKE
+547 KE
-552 LVMLSIRKGTLDDRE
+552 LVMLSIRKGTLDERE
-567 RQEIESHVTHTYNFL
+567 RVEIESHVTHTYNFL

-588 PNLRW
+588 PNLRS

-605 NGGGYPLKRTEPQIS
+605 NGAGYPLKRGQSEIS

-672 VDAKVFARIDE
+672 VEAKVFARIDE
-683 LRAAETR
+683 LRAAEAR

>member
-1 LHAFEKHTGE
+1 M
-11 RGSDKAR
+11 
-18 QVAFWLTFA
+18 VAHVYL
-27 NVLYAQTVVSHIY
+27 
-40 FDPQLSR
+40 DPALSR
-47 ITLENFRDSIEF
+47 ITLETFRDPVHF
-59 ATLNDNLAIK
+59 ATINDNLAIK
-69 ATKSDEEHAVVWLL
+69 AQDADEEHAVIWLL
-83 TSVSL
+83 TSSSL
-88 AENAA
+88 TENAQLIA
-93 LVHNWLQKYPQHRS
+93 NWLQKYPQHRS
-107 RIILI
+107 RIIVLG
-112 CDHEIAQTGFSPLRE
+112 DHEVAESRFMPLGE
-127 EQISLH
+127 EHIHLH
-133 LPAAIPMIH
+133 LPSGVSMVQ
-142 LRRACESQLAAL
+142 LRRAIETQINAL
-154 NAEYDRLNLQEKLAN
+154 HAEFDRLNLQEKLAN

-174 RRLTTVGQALATERD
+174 RRLTAVGQALATERD

-214 SEKHDKGDKPSHIR
+214 SEKHGQGDKPTHIR

-265 VHNIPLDAG
+265 VHNLPVDAG
-274 YAYNAEYD
+274 YTYNSEYD
-282 RAHNYYTKSMMVIP
+282 KAHNYYTKSMMVIP
-296 MKNHHEEVIGVIQL
+296 MKNHHEEVIGIIQL
-310 INRKRDGDVKLTF
+310 INRKRDPDLKLTL
-323 EQLKTDAIVSFT
+323 EDLKGNAIISFT
-335 RKDYSLVS
+335 RKDYSVVS

-391 ADYAVN
+391 ADYSVN
-397 IAQAVNR
+397 IAMAVNR
-404 NTEPRFDS
+404 DTGNRFS
-412 IRFTR
+412 SVRFSR
-417 NQLQELRYASLLHDF
+417 NQIQELRYASLLHDF

-447 LYPQQLELIR
+447 LYPSQLELIR
-457 WRFHF
+457 WRFHY
-462 IKKDIETR
+462 IRKDIETT
-470 LLQNSLAELKKS
+470 LLKKRLDEMQQS
-482 PQEKWPEIEARFQA
+482 PREKWPEIEAKFRA
-496 ELEKQELE
+496 DLEKNF
-504 AEEMF
+504 AEVDEMF

-519 VLAAGSFE
+519 VLAAGSFD
-527 FLKKIAENKVRVAS
+527 FLRKIAENRVRVSHDHDIPYLS
-541 EDHVPF
+541 EQ
-547 LSDKE
+547 E
-552 LVMLSIRKGTLDDRE
+552 LVMLSIRKGTLDERE
-567 RQEIESHVTHTYNFL
+567 RLEIESHVTHTYNFL

-605 NGGGYPLKRTEPQIS
+605 NGGGYPLKRRDPEIS

-652 DILSM
+652 DILQM

-672 VDAKVFARIDE
+672 IDAKVFARIDE
-683 LRAAETR
+683 LRAVESR

>member
-1 LHAFEKHTGE
+1 V
-11 RGSDKAR
+11 
-18 QVAFWLTFA
+18 VAH
-27 NVLYAQTVVSHIY
+27 VY
-40 FDPQLSR
+40 FDPWLSR
-47 ITLENFRDSIEF
+47 FTLETFRDPVRF
-59 ATLNDNLAIK
+59 ATIEDNLTIK
-69 ATKSDEEHAVVWLL
+69 TQSTDEEHGVVWLL
-83 TSVSL
+83 TLNAL

-93 LVHNWLQKYPQHRS
+93 MIANWLRKYPQHRS
-107 RIILI
+107 RIIVLA
-112 CDHEIAQTGFSPLRE
+112 DHEISEQRFAPLHE
-127 EQISLH
+127 NQISLC
-133 LPAAIPMIH
+133 LPSSIGMPQ
-142 LRRACESQLAAL
+142 LRRACELQFDAL
-154 NAEYDRLNLQEKLAN
+154 RAEYDRLNLQERLAN

-174 RRLTTVGQALATERD
+174 RRLTAVGQALATERD
-189 FDRLIELVLNS
+189 FDKLIELVLTS

-214 SEKHDKGDKPSHIR
+214 SEKHGHGDKPTHIR

-253 VALTVEPLLIDD
+253 VALTVEPLMIDD
-265 VHNIPLDAG
+265 VHSLPADVD
-274 YAYNAEYD
+274 YTYNADYD
-282 RAHNYYTKSMMVIP
+282 KAHNYYTKSMMVIP

-310 INRKRDGDVKLTF
+310 INRKRDGD
-323 EQLKTDAIVSFT
+323 LKPTLEELKGNAIISFT

-350 VAIENNQLLQDI
+350 VAIENNQLIQNI

-397 IAQAVNR
+397 TALAVNR
-404 NTEPRFDS
+404 DTSSRFNAV
-412 IRFTR
+412 RFNR
-417 NQLQELRYASLLHDF
+417 NQIQELRYASLLHDF
-432 GKVGVREDVLVKAKK
+432 GKVGVRENVLVKAKK
-447 LYPQQLELIR
+447 LYPDQLELIR
-457 WRFHF
+457 WRFHY
-462 IKKDIETR
+462 IRRDIEAK
-470 LLQNSLAELKKS
+470 LLARMLTEFKNSPPGA
-482 PQEKWPEIEARFQA
+482 WPEIEAKHQA
-496 ELEKQELE
+496 VLDSELKD

-527 FLKKIAENKVRVAS
+527 FLKKITENKLQIKGS
-541 EDHVPF
+541 DEIPW
-547 LSDKE
+547 LSDNE
-552 LVMLSIRKGTLDDRE
+552 FVMLSIRKGTLDDAE
-567 RQEIESHVTHTYNFL
+567 RLQIESHVTHTYNFL

-605 NGGGYPLKRTEPQIS
+605 NGEGYPLKRRDPEIS

-638 DRPYKKAIPPEKAI
+638 DRPYKKAIPPEKAL
-652 DILSM
+652 DILGM
-657 EVKDGHVDPDLLKIF
+657 EVKDGHVDAELLKIF
-672 VDAKVFARIDE
+672 IDAKIFTRIDE
-683 LRAAETR
+683 LRGVEMK

>member
-1 LHAFEKHTGE
+1 M
-11 RGSDKAR
+11 
-18 QVAFWLTFA
+18 VAHVYL
-27 NVLYAQTVVSHIY
+27 
-40 FDPQLSR
+40 DPALSR
-47 ITLENFRDSIEF
+47 ITLETFRDPVHF
-59 ATLNDNLAIK
+59 ATINDNLAIK
-69 ATKSDEEHAVVWLL
+69 AQDADEEHAVIWLL
-83 TSVSL
+83 TSSSL
-88 AENAA
+88 TENAQLIA
-93 LVHNWLQKYPQHRS
+93 NWLQKYPQHRS
-107 RIILI
+107 RIIVLG
-112 CDHEIAQTGFSPLRE
+112 DHEVAESRFMPLGE
-127 EQISLH
+127 EHIHLH
-133 LPAAIPMIH
+133 LPSGVNMVQ
-142 LRRACESQLAAL
+142 LRRAIETQINAL
-154 NAEYDRLNLQEKLAN
+154 HAEFDRLNLQEKLAN

-174 RRLTTVGQALATERD
+174 RRLTAVGQALATERD

-214 SEKHDKGDKPSHIR
+214 SEKHGQGDKPTHIR
-228 FKKSAMQLDAGEFL
+228 FKKSAMQLDASEFL

-265 VHNIPLDAG
+265 VHNLPVDAG
-274 YAYNAEYD
+274 YTYNSEYD
-282 RAHNYYTKSMMVIP
+282 KAHNYYTKSMMVIP
-296 MKNHHEEVIGVIQL
+296 MKNHHEEVIGIIQL
-310 INRKRDGDVKLTF
+310 INRKRDPDLKLTL
-323 EQLKTDAIVSFT
+323 EDLKGNAIISFT

-391 ADYAVN
+391 ADYSVN
-397 IAQAVNR
+397 IAMAVNR
-404 NTEPRFDS
+404 DTGNRFS
-412 IRFTR
+412 SVRFSR
-417 NQLQELRYASLLHDF
+417 NQIQELRYASLLHDF

-447 LYPQQLELIR
+447 LYPSQLELIR
-457 WRFHF
+457 WRFHY
-462 IKKDIETR
+462 IRKDIETT
-470 LLQNSLAELKKS
+470 LLKKRLDEMQQS
-482 PQEKWPEIEARFQA
+482 PREKWPEIEAKFRA
-496 ELEKQELE
+496 DLEKNF
-504 AEEMF
+504 AEVDEMF

-519 VLAAGSFE
+519 VLAAGSFD
-527 FLKKIAENKVRVAS
+527 FLRKIAENRVRVSHDHDIPYLS
-541 EDHVPF
+541 EQ
-547 LSDKE
+547 E
-552 LVMLSIRKGTLDDRE
+552 LVMLSIRKGTLDERE
-567 RQEIESHVTHTYNFL
+567 RLEIESHVTHTYNFL

-605 NGGGYPLKRTEPQIS
+605 NGGGYPLKRRDPEIS

-652 DILSM
+652 DILQM

-672 VDAKVFARIDE
+672 IDAKVFARIDE
-683 LRAAETR
+683 LRAVESR

>member
-1 LHAFEKHTGE
+1 M
-11 RGSDKAR
+11 
-18 QVAFWLTFA
+18 
-27 NVLYAQTVVSHIY
+27 VVCHIY
-40 FDPQLSR
+40 FDPSLSR
-47 ITLENFRDSIEF
+47 ITLESFREQIHF
-59 ATLNDNLAIK
+59 ATLGDNLAIK
-69 ATKSDEEHAVVWLL
+69 PQKADEEHAVIWLMTSASL
-83 TSVSL
+83 T
-88 AENAA
+88 ENAGLIA
-93 LVHNWLQKYPQHRS
+93 NWLQKYPQHRS
-107 RIILI
+107 RIIVL
-112 CDHEIAQTGFSPLRE
+112 CDHEISEKRFAPLNDD
-127 EQISLH
+127 QISLY
-133 LPAAIPMIH
+133 LPGSIPMAQV
-142 LRRACESQLAAL
+142 RKACETQINAL
-154 NAEYDRLNLQEKLAN
+154 HAEYDRLNLQEKLAN

-214 SEKHDKGDKPSHIR
+214 SEKHGSGDKPSHIR

-253 VALTVEPLLIDD
+253 VALTVEPLLIDN
-265 VHNIPLDAG
+265 VHHLPVDAG
-274 YAYNAEYD
+274 YTYNSEYD
-282 RAHNYYTKSMMVIP
+282 KAHNYYTKSMMVIP

-310 INRKRDGDVKLTF
+310 INRKRDGDVKLSLDD
-323 EQLKTDAIVSFT
+323 LKGDAIVSFT

-397 IAQAVNR
+397 IAMAVNR
-404 NTEPRFDS
+404 DTSSRFNAV
-412 IRFTR
+412 RFTR
-417 NQLQELRYASLLHDF
+417 NQIQELRYASLLHDF

-457 WRFHF
+457 WRFHY
-462 IKKDIETR
+462 IRKDIETK
-470 LLQNSLAELKKS
+470 LLTQCLAELKAS
-482 PQEKWPEIEARFQA
+482 PTQKWPEIEAKFQV
-496 ELEKQELE
+496 ELEKNQKE

-527 FLKKIAENKVRVAS
+527 FLKKIAENKVNLS
-541 EDHVPF
+541 IEHQVPW
-547 LSDKE
+547 LSDQE
-552 LVMLSIRKGTLDDRE
+552 LVMLSIRKGTLDEKE

-588 PNLRW
+588 PNLRS

-605 NGGGYPLKRTEPQIS
+605 NGGGYPMRRRDPEIS

-652 DILSM
+652 DILGM
-657 EVKDGHVDPDLLKIF
+657 EVKDGHVDADLLQVF

-683 LRAAETR
+683 LRAVESR